1 VSGFLLLQALAFQIG
16 DDMAKKNSK
25 RCEWAKTE
33 RSRTENCFAERLIGS
48 IRRECTD
55 HFIVFDA
62 EHLRRILAKY
72 TIYYNTRRVTFR
84 WERTRPA
91 DARSSGS
98 ETSLRMLSLAGC
110 TIDTPESSFQT
121 RQVMQ
126 AIQTDAS
133 KEISTM

>member
-1 VSGFLLLQALAFQIG
+1 
-16 DDMAKKNSK
+16 
-25 RCEWAKTE
+25 
-33 RSRTENCFAERLIGS
+33 
-48 IRRECTD
+48 
-55 HFIVFDA
+55 VFDA